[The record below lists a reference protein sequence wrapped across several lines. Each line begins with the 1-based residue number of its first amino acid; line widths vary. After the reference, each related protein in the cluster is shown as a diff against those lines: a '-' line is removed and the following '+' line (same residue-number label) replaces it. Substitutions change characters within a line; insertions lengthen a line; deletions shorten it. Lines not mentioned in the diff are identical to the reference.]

1 MTLREWGWD
10 EGRCREWAGVFEG
23 EAPRGSREFAG
34 GRRPGRVIRPGRG
47 IHRIAAESGGEV
59 VEREARLTGRA
70 LGRGEAPAAGDWV
83 TWREEGGTVL
93 IDSIL
98 PRRTAVSRNA
108 PGDASREQVIAA
120 NIDTLFVV
128 QALGRGRGF
137 TPRGLERYIT
147 MAWESGCRP
156 AVILS
161 KADLSADPDADRLE
175 AEASAPGVD
184 VVVCS
189 VLDES
194 AGSEASG
201 GMGESEAF
209 GGPGKSS
216 GSEASRE
223 AGGFGIG
230 GVRALL
236 APGETG
242 AFVGPSGSGKTSLL
256 NALAGAEIA
265 RTGGVRETDAR
276 GRHTTTHR
284 ELHRLSDG
292 RLILDTPGLR
302 ELQPWGEAGSADA
315 AFPEIEQAAAEC
327 RFRDCRHENEP
338 GCGVRLALEEGL
350 IEPERFESW
359 LELRREL
366 AWLETRRD
374 EKARQ
379 EVNRKWKDITRMAR
393 QARSGKKVW

>member
-10 EGRCREWAGVFEG
+10 EGRCREWAGEFEG

-47 IHRIAAESGGEV
+47 IHRIAAEFGGEV

-128 QALGRGRGF
+128 QALGRGRSF

-194 AGSEASG
+194 AGSETA
-201 GMGESEAF
+201 
-209 GGPGKSS
+209 
-216 GSEASRE
+216 RR

-242 AFVGPSGSGKTSLL
+242 AFLGSSGSGKTSLL

-265 RTGGVRETDAR
+265 RIGGVRETDAR

-338 GCGVRLALEEGL
+338 DCGVRLALEEGL

-379 EVNRKWKDITRMAR
+379 EVNRKWKNITRMSR
-393 QARSGKKVW
+393 QARSRKKVW

>member
-1 MTLREWGWD
+1 MTLRDWGWD
-10 EGRCREWAGVFEG
+10 EGRCREWAGEFEG
-23 EAPRGSREFAG
+23 EALRGSREFEG

-70 LGRGEAPAAGDWV
+70 LGRGGAPAAGDWV

-128 QALGRGRGF
+128 QALGRGRSF

-209 GGPGKSS
+209 DR
-216 GSEASRE
+216 SEATRG
-223 AGGFGIG
+223 AGGFGIEA
-230 GVRALL
+230 VRALL

-265 RTGGVRETDAR
+265 RTGRVRETDAR

-302 ELQPWGEAGSADA
+302 ELQLWGESESADA

-374 EKARQ
+374 EKARK
-379 EVNRKWKDITRMAR
+379 EVNRKWKNITRMSR
-393 QARSGKKVW
+393 QARSGKEVW

>member
-10 EGRCREWAGVFEG
+10 EGRCREWAGEFEG

-47 IHRIAAESGGEV
+47 IHRIAAEFGGEV
-59 VEREARLTGRA
+59 LEREARLTGRA
-70 LGRGEAPAAGDWV
+70 LGRGEAPIAGDWV

-128 QALGRGRGF
+128 QALGRGRSF

-175 AEASAPGVD
+175 AEASAPGVN

-194 AGSEASG
+194 AGSEASRG
-201 GMGESEAF
+201 
-209 GGPGKSS
+209 
-216 GSEASRE
+216 

-265 RTGGVRETDAR
+265 RTGEVRETDAR

-302 ELQPWGEAGSADA
+302 ELQPWGGAGSADA

-379 EVNRKWKDITRMAR
+379 EVNRKWKNITRMSR